1 MTLAR
6 MLRLICILL
15 AGCALPSGAALAKVR
30 ISIDLSSQQLTA
42 SRGDETVTWKISSGR
57 RGFETPT
64 GHYKVYRMEP
74 DHHSDEYDQAPMPY
88 SMFFSPRGL
97 AIHGTFERGLGRPAS
112 HGCVRLSVANA
123 RRLYDWIREDGGENG
138 GAEVEI
144 YGQTPGRGRIAGDG
158 DSAGR
163 RDDAAFSGRRT
174 RDVGDDPSD
183 RAAAPSPPRLRERF
197 IDPFD
202 DSVESVWR

>member
-1 MTLAR
+1 MSIPR
-6 MLRLICILL
+6 SLRLLCILL
-15 AGCALPSGAALAKVR
+15 AACVAPSGVALAKVR
-30 ISIDLSSQQLTA
+30 ISIDLSAQQLTA
-42 SRGDETVTWKISSGR
+42 TRGDETVIWKISSGR
-57 RGFETPT
+57 RGYETPT

-123 RRLYDWIREDGGENG
+123 RRLYEWISADGGEGG

-144 YGQTPGRGRIAGDG
+144 YGQTPGRGRAIADADRAEGREETG
-158 DSAGR
+158 LNGR
-163 RDDAAFSGRRT
+163 RARRT
-174 RDVGDDPSD
+174 AEDAPD
-183 RAAAPSPPRLRERF
+183 RAAAPAPARLRERF

-202 DSVESVWR
+202 ESVESVWR